1 MTDPGEMKWSM
12 ANQIAARERRAKMRS
27 KKMLM
32 LISLLVAIA
41 LWMFVMGNVDPQI
54 SERVSGVS
62 VEMEGTDTLED
73 QDLTATVNKPKV
85 VNITIEGKRSQ
96 VIKAKKKG
104 IKAYIDVSTCDYGKN
119 EAEIYVRIPDGV
131 SGLTV
136 EDISSETAVFTVR

>member
-1 MTDPGEMKWSM
+1 MNSNKV
-12 ANQIAARERRAKMRS
+12 
-27 KKMLM
+27 LM

-41 LWMFVMGNVDPQI
+41 LWVFVMGNVDPQI
-54 SERVSGVS
+54 SERVSGIK

-85 VNITIEGKRSQ
+85 VSVTIEGKRSQ
-96 VIKAKKKG
+96 VLKAKKKG

-119 EAEIYVRIPDGV
+119 EAEIYIRIPDGA
-131 SGLTV
+131 SGVAV

>member
-1 MTDPGEMKWSM
+1 MKS
-12 ANQIAARERRAKMRS
+12 NKV
-27 KKMLM
+27 LM
-32 LISLLVAIA
+32 LISLLVAIG

-119 EAEIYVRIPDGV
+119 EAEIYVRIPDGASGV
-131 SGLTV
+131 SV

>member
-1 MTDPGEMKWSM
+1 MNSNKV
-12 ANQIAARERRAKMRS
+12 
-27 KKMLM
+27 LM

-54 SERVSGVS
+54 SERVSGIK

-85 VNITIEGKRSQ
+85 VSVTIEGKRSQ
-96 VIKAKKKG
+96 VLKAKKKG

-119 EAEIYVRIPDGV
+119 EAEIYIRIPDGA
-131 SGLTV
+131 SGVAV

>member
-1 MTDPGEMKWSM
+1 
-12 ANQIAARERRAKMRS
+12 MRS
-27 KKMLM
+27 KKVLM

-54 SERVSGVS
+54 SERVSGVK
-62 VEMEGTDTLED
+62 VEMEGTDTLAD
-73 QDLTATVNKPKV
+73 QDLTATINKPKV
-85 VNITIEGKRSQ
+85 VNVTIEGKRSQ
-96 VIKAKKKG
+96 VLKAKKKG

-131 SGLTV
+131 SGVTV

>member
-1 MTDPGEMKWSM
+1 MKS
-12 ANQIAARERRAKMRS
+12 NKV
-27 KKMLM
+27 LM

-54 SERVSGVS
+54 SERVSGVK
-62 VEMEGTDTLED
+62 VEMEGTDTLAD
-73 QDLTATVNKPKV
+73 QDLTATINKPKV
-85 VNITIEGKRSQ
+85 VNVTIEGKRSQ

-131 SGLTV
+131 SGVTV

>member
-1 MTDPGEMKWSM
+1 MKS
-12 ANQIAARERRAKMRS
+12 NKV
-27 KKMLM
+27 LM

-54 SERVSGVS
+54 SERVSGIK

-85 VNITIEGKRSQ
+85 VSVTIEGKRSQ
-96 VIKAKKKG
+96 VLKAKKKG

-119 EAEIYVRIPDGV
+119 EAEIYIRIPDGA
-131 SGLTV
+131 SGVTV